1 MAKYNRNNIKLND
14 YVTLVRGVHSGR
26 NGRVTKVFKKMCVVV
41 LGDKSSLSVRKS
53 LRLLCKVSN
62 ESNLSTVHNTD
73 NNTNSARVEVTPEKE
88 LKSDHLSDTPSLTH
102 TKNLS
107 SYDFIVDKSNSHLDF
122 GSVRDSFSVAS
133 GHSSVSDEVTIPYLE
148 YDGLP
153 KDFVNSMLDHSM
165 KMVVSLL
172 KLKKT
177 RLRI

>member
-1 MAKYNRNNIKLND
+1 MAKYNRSNIKLND

-73 NNTNSARVEVTPEKE
+73 NNTISARVEVTPEKE
-88 LKSDHLSDTPSLTH
+88 LKSDHLSH
-102 TKNLS
+102 TNS
-107 SYDFIVDKSNSHLDF
+107 STRRNNSSNCVFIVDKSNSHMDF
-122 GSVRDSFSVAS
+122 DSVRDSFSVAS
-133 GHSSVSDEVTIPYLE
+133 GYSSVSDEATIPYLE

-153 KDFVNSMLDHSM
+153 KTLSTACL
-165 KMVVSLL
+165 
-172 KLKKT
+172 
-177 RLRI
+177 IIP